1 MHIKV
6 PDKVHATFPGNY
18 KGGKTSFILKNTY
31 LTLCTSYVGTLIKIK
46 PVSGKGSIST

>member
-18 KGGKTSFILKNTY
+18 KGGKISFILKNTY
-31 LTLCTSYVGTLIKIK
+31 LTIFDVQVTLARLLK
-46 PVSGKGSIST
+46 SNQ